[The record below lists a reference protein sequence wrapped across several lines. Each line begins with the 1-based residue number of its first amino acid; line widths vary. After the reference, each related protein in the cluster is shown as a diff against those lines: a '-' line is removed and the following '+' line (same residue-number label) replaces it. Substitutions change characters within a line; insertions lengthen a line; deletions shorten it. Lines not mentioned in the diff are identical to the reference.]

1 MPSTVRSDKW
11 FFRVTVPHEFAK
23 SLVPRLMEWMDLDTL
38 LIATH
43 VGDKTENPHVHAVIS
58 LKTVLQKQSFDTR
71 IKNIFGVKGNG
82 QYSSKPWD
90 GKDGACSYLY
100 HESTA
105 QIIGNRGYTEAD
117 LDRFKK
123 LNEDVQ
129 QVVSINK
136 ERASNRHVDKV
147 LDKINNSGR
156 QWNRREILEEFIL
169 RIKAGEMYDPGD
181 FMLKRYIEE
190 LMIKQIVDDRQMYD
204 YVHDRYYSIY
214 RT

>member
-90 GKDGACSYLY
+90 GQDGACSYLF
-100 HESTA
+100 HEPTA

-117 LDRFKK
+117 LDRFSK
-123 LNEDVQ
+123 LNQDVQ

-147 LDKINNSGR
+147 MDVIGNSGR
-156 QWNRREILEEFIL
+156 KWDRREILQEFIL

-190 LMIKQIVDDRQMYD
+190 IMIKQTVTDRDMYD
-204 YVHDRYYSIY
+204 YVHDRFYSIY